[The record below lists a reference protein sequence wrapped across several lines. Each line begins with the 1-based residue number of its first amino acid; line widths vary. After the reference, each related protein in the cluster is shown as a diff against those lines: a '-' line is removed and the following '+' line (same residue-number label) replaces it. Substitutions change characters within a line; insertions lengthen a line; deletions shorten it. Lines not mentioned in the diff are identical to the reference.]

1 MRRNIF
7 RDIPGANRL
16 NRKLHGKKAV
26 IVFSEHL
33 TVHEIPPAADSLP
46 QDQPRHAGVPHQE
59 RVLLLDPAIDEQR
72 GKCRDDTAV
81 YGQAAVPQ
89 LEDAQQIVLVIIP
102 REYHIINP
110 RPYDG
115 KNHGING
122 KIPII
127 IRILACHLRH
137 MGRHQDARQDT
148 DSDDQAIKGN
158 IEPEYAERLRH
169 ILQIDSQMGERDITN
184 IHTLIPFIHADG
196 LTVMPRS
203 AALLQS
209 IRR

>member
-1 MRRNIF
+1 
-7 RDIPGANRL
+7 
-16 NRKLHGKKAV
+16 
-26 IVFSEHL
+26 
-33 TVHEIPPAADSLP
+33 
-46 QDQPRHAGVPHQE
+46 
-59 RVLLLDPAIDEQR
+59 
-72 GKCRDDTAV
+72 
-81 YGQAAVPQ
+81 
-89 LEDAQQIVLVIIP
+89 
-102 REYHIINP
+102 
-110 RPYDG
+110 
-115 KNHGING
+115 
-122 KIPII
+122 
-127 IRILACHLRH
+127 